1 MMLLLVCTG
10 HSMLSLYFLFFCLFH
25 GPKNYLL
32 FLDQSEV
39 TLKRASWFSAAR
51 LNNGVSHWKC
61 LVTYVV
67 FLTDDSAF
75 FLTPN

>member
-10 HSMLSLYFLFFCLFH
+10 RSMLNLFFFTWLFH

-39 TLKRASWFSAAR
+39 TLKRVSWFSAAR

-61 LVTYVV
+61 LVT
-67 FLTDDSAF
+67 
-75 FLTPN
+75 